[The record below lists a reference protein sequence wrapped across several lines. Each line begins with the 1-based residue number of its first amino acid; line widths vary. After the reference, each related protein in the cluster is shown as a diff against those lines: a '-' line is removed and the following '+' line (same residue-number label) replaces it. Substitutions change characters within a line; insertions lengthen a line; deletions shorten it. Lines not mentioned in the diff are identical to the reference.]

1 MIRTLLII
9 AAASLVACVL
19 SIGGFLAVGGVDA
32 IRNGEFEFGPRHWRT
47 DSRHDH
53 DGRQDRM
60 RDAGPTIS
68 RTLVWNGTD
77 RLQVDLDADIAFS
90 QSPTASV
97 TLSGPRDL
105 VDQVRLENGRLRMA
119 DGGTPFHFDH
129 DGRDLRIT
137 ISAPG
142 VRQFALNGSARLEV
156 ADYDQP
162 NLALSIAGSGE
173 VQVRGK
179 TQSAAL
185 DIAGSGEA
193 DLEDLTLAVARVSV
207 AGSGDARLAP
217 TDSADV
223 KIAGSG
229 DVTLQKRPP
238 VLSSNISGSGDLIFE
253 D

>member
-32 IRNGEFEFGPRHWRT
+32 VRNGEFEFGPRHWRS
-47 DSRHDH
+47 DSRQDA
-53 DGRQDRM
+53 DGRHGRM
-60 RDAGPTIS
+60 RGDGPTIS
-68 RTLVWNGTD
+68 RTLVWSGTD
-77 RLQVDLDADIAFS
+77 RLQVDLDADIAFR
-90 QSPTASV
+90 QAPTASV
-97 TLSGPRDL
+97 TISGPKDI
-105 VDQVRLENGRLRMA
+105 VDQVQLENGRLRLA
-119 DGGTPFHFDH
+119 DGGTSFHFDH

-137 ISAPG
+137 ISAPA

-162 NLALSIAGSGE
+162 DLALSIAGSGE
-173 VQVRGK
+173 VQIRGK
-179 TQSAAL
+179 TQSAAV

-193 DLEDLTLAVARVSV
+193 DLDDLVLAAARVSV
-207 AGSGDARLAP
+207 AGSGDARLGP

-223 KIAGSG
+223 SIAGSG

-238 VLSSNISGSGDLIFE
+238 VLSSNISGSGDLNFE